1 MRIDIEKL
9 REFYPPVLRTQEH
22 TRHILK
28 EAIQYQILDFLSTSR
43 YARSLCFIGGT
54 NLRLIHG
61 IDRFSE
67 DLDFD
72 IKSFS
77 KEDFLKMT
85 DSIFAY
91 LKNSGYQVITD
102 DKKKD
107 EKLSAFRRNISFP
120 SLLYENRLSPYKE
133 EKFLIKIESEDQG
146 FAYNSQIKNIK
157 GVWGYI
163 FNFPVPPDDIL
174 CSMKLSALMNRQ
186 KGRDFYDVMFL
197 LTKTK
202 PNYDML
208 EHRMGI
214 KNLSQLKENLINIC
228 DTVNLNYK
236 SRDFEHLL
244 FNKENAKKILLF
256 RHFINTHLTDNN

>member
-9 REFYPPVLRTQEH
+9 REFYPPALRTQEH

-28 EAIQYQILDFLSTSR
+28 ELIQYQILDFLSASR

-72 IKSFS
+72 IKSFP

-85 DSIFAY
+85 DSILSY
-91 LKNSGYQVITD
+91 LKNLGYHVKID
-102 DKKKD
+102 DKQKD
-107 EKLSAFRRNISFP
+107 EKLSAFRRNITFP
-120 SLLYENRLSPYKE
+120 LLLYDNGLSPFKE

-146 FAYNSQIKNIK
+146 YNYQSQIKNIK

-163 FNFPVPPDDIL
+163 FNFSVPPDDVL
-174 CSMKLSALMNRQ
+174 CSMKLAALINRQ

-197 LTKTK
+197 LSKTE
-202 PNYDML
+202 PDYDML
-208 EHRMGI
+208 EHRTGI
-214 KNLSQLKENLINIC
+214 KSLTQLKEKLINIC
-228 DTVNLNYK
+228 DTTNLKYK

-244 FNKENAKKILLF
+244 FNKDNAKKILLF
-256 RHFINTHLTDNN
+256 RDFIDTHLTDEE